1 MNAPELPTMEV
12 NDSLEHSVERFAKP
26 DGPFRRASGLER
38 RTKPRVREH
47 FPARILGA
55 DCGALPFII
64 DCVLD
69 NMSSTGLYLR
79 MPRQMPKGGEVK
91 VIVHLLN
98 GRQLEL
104 APVSTERSCVMN
116 RNLMADTALRSRSSV
131 TSFFDLI
138 SQSDSIEFRH
148 IVIRTRTPSRM
159 PRKQHASYHGDR
171 GTHSTDIG

>member
-1 MNAPELPTMEV
+1 MNTPELPTMEV

-26 DGPFRRASGLER
+26 EKVFCRASGDLER

-79 MPRQMPKGGEVK
+79 MPRQMPKGAEVK

-98 GRQLEL
+98 GPTTGASACIYGEI
-104 APVSTERSCVMN
+104 
-116 RNLMADTALRSRSSV
+116 LR
-131 TSFFDLI
+131 DEP
-138 SQSDSIEFRH
+138 QPDGRH
-148 IVIRTRTPSRM
+148 GIAVAIKRY
-159 PRKQHASYHGDR
+159 KFL
-171 GTHSTDIG
+171 

>member
-12 NDSLEHSVERFAKP
+12 SDSLEHSVERFAKP
-26 DGPFRRASGLER
+26 DGVFRRASGLER

-47 FPARILGA
+47 FPARILGN
-55 DCGALPFII
+55 DSGALPFII

-98 GRQLEL
+98 GPTTGASACIYGEI
-104 APVSTERSCVMN
+104 
-116 RNLMADTALRSRSSV
+116 LR
-131 TSFFDLI
+131 DEP
-138 SQSDSIEFRH
+138 QPDGRH
-148 IVIRTRTPSRM
+148 GIAVAIKRY
-159 PRKQHASYHGDR
+159 KFL
-171 GTHSTDIG
+171 